1 MVPPT
6 EILPSKY
13 ATVSMPALPT
23 YNGKPIWFMVNVTHH
38 LAAKVD
44 TKDHRL
50 STYSIKINP
59 ILSFLYWKM
68 EYHLEHHMFP
78 MIPSYNLKKLQ
89 DEIKD
94 QLPKPFNGLY
104 DFYKTILPAV
114 IRLATDPNGYY
125 KVKIK

>member
-1 MVPPT
+1 
-6 EILPSKY
+6 
-13 ATVSMPALPT
+13 
-23 YNGKPIWFMVNVTHH
+23 
-38 LAAKVD
+38 
-44 TKDHRL
+44 
-50 STYSIKINP
+50 
-59 ILSFLYWKM
+59 M

-89 DEIKD
+89 NEIKD

-104 DFYKTILPAV
+104 DFYKTILPSV